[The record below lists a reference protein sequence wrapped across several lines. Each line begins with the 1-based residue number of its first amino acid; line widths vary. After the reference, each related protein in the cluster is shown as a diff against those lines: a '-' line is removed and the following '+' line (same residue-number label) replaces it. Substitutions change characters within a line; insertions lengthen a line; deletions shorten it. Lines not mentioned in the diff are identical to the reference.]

1 MATKNS
7 RKARPE
13 APSVEELISQVVVPS
28 ELALL
33 PCFQE
38 TWAEWCDYKQNEA
51 MDDRSGAT
59 KPWRSVQAAQR
70 EMSHIRN
77 QVSLGRDAVHVIA
90 ESMRNQWIGIRFDLI
105 SDRTGNAVM
114 PKSRDQVSALDM
126 EWSKLNQTNR
136 LN

>member
-1 MATKNS
+1 MAVRVT
-7 RKARPE
+7 RKTSPE
-13 APSVEELISQVVVPS
+13 PPQAEEIISGVTVPQ

-38 TWAEWCDYKQNEA
+38 TWAEWCQYKQEEA
-51 MDDRSGAT
+51 MDDRSSIP
-59 KPWRSVQAAQR
+59 KPWRTIQAAQR

-77 QVSLGRDAVHVIA
+77 QLNAGRDVVHVIA

-105 SDRTGNAVM
+105 LDRQVKMM
-114 PKSRDQVSALDM
+114 PKSKDQVSGLDV
-126 EWSKLNQTNR
+126 EWAKLNTGR

>member
-1 MATKNS
+1 MAVKVT
-7 RKARPE
+7 RKTSPE
-13 APSVEELISQVVVPS
+13 PPLAEEIISGVTVPQ

-38 TWAEWCDYKQNEA
+38 TWAEWCQYKQEEA
-51 MDDRSGAT
+51 MDDRSSIP
-59 KPWRSVQAAQR
+59 KPWRTIQAAQR

-77 QVSLGRDAVHVIA
+77 QLNAGRDVVHVIA

-105 SDRTGNAVM
+105 LDRQVKMM
-114 PKSRDQVSALDM
+114 PKSKDQVSGLDV
-126 EWSKLNQTNR
+126 EWAKLNTGR

>member
-1 MATKNS
+1 MAVRVT
-7 RKARPE
+7 RKTSPE
-13 APSVEELISQVVVPS
+13 PPLAEEIISGVTVPQ

-38 TWAEWCDYKQNEA
+38 TWAEWCQYKQEEA
-51 MDDRSGAT
+51 MDDKSSIP
-59 KPWRSVQAAQR
+59 KPWRTIQAAQR

-77 QVSLGRDAVHVIA
+77 QLNTGRDVVHVIA

-105 SDRTGNAVM
+105 LDRQAKMM
-114 PKSRDQVSALDM
+114 PKSKDQVSGLDV
-126 EWSKLNQTNR
+126 EWAKLNTGR

>member
-1 MATKNS
+1 MTRKNT
-7 RKARPE
+7 RKSSPE
-13 APSVEELISQVVVPS
+13 PPLAEEIISGVTVPQ

-38 TWAEWCDYKQNEA
+38 CWAEWCSYKQLEA
-51 MDDRSGAT
+51 MDDRSGAM
-59 KPWRSVQAAQR
+59 KPWRTIQAAQR

-77 QVSLGRDAVHVIA
+77 QHRTGRDVVHVIA

-105 SDRTGNAVM
+105 LDRSSPVM
-114 PKSRDQVSALDM
+114 PKTRDQVSDLDV
-126 EWSKLNQTNR
+126 EWAKLNQTNR